1 MKMAFSLLELIFAIV
16 VIGII
21 SSFALPKYLDTRNQ
35 AMASTIQRDVVTA
48 ISSIQTYYLINR
60 KIDNIGDALTL
71 NTQYWHT
78 EKMKTIF
85 DENSK
90 DCVILEITD
99 EKIQIIVNEEA
110 GSVCEE
116 LVKRGITTQ
125 DIDLI

>member
-1 MKMAFSLLELIFAIV
+1 MKRAFSLLELIFAIV

-110 GSVCEE
+110 GAVCEE